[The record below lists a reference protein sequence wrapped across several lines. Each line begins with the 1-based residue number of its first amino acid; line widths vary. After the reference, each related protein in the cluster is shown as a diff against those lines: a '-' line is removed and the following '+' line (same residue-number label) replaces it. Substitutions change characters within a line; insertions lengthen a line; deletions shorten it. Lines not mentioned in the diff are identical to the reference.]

1 MDNNQ
6 TKQPTQPTQQAAPS
20 TPPAGRPA
28 SGGQPATNTV
38 QQTAPEGNN
47 NKMILWLVGGL
58 AVVILVFGGIYFYL
72 NSQKKTQP
80 QPTPTPS
87 PQVQE
92 NLEKELNAIEVN
104 DLDAEFSTVDQDLEN
119 L

>member
-6 TKQPTQPTQQAAPS
+6 TNQPTQQTAPP
-20 TPPAGRPA
+20 TPP
-28 SGGQPATNTV
+28 GGQPAGGQPAANIV
-38 QQTAPEGNN
+38 QPAATQPASGNN

-72 NSQKKTQP
+72 NSQKKP
-80 QPTPTPS
+80 QIKPTPTPT
-87 PQVQE
+87 PKVQE
-92 NLEKELNAIEVN
+92 NLESELNSVEVN
-104 DLDAEFSTVDQDLEN
+104 NLDTEFTTVDQDLEN

>member
-6 TKQPTQPTQQAAPS
+6 TNQPTQQTAPP
-20 TPPAGRPA
+20 TPPVGQPA
-28 SGGQPATNTV
+28 NGGQPATNIV
-38 QQTAPEGNN
+38 QPAATQPASGNN

-72 NSQKKTQP
+72 NSQKKP
-80 QPTPTPS
+80 QIKPTPTPS

-92 NLEKELNAIEVN
+92 NLESELNSVEVDN
-104 DLDAEFSTVDQDLEN
+104 LDAEFSTVDQDLEN

>member
-6 TKQPTQPTQQAAPS
+6 TNQPTQQTAPP
-20 TPPAGRPA
+20 T
-28 SGGQPATNTV
+28 PATNIV
-38 QQTAPEGNN
+38 QPASTQRGEPAATQPASGNN

-58 AVVILVFGGIYFYL
+58 AVIILVFGLIYFYL
-72 NSQKKTQP
+72 NSQKKP
-80 QPTPTPS
+80 QIKPTPTPS

-92 NLEKELNAIEVN
+92 NLESELNSVEVN
-104 DLDAEFSTVDQDLEN
+104 NLDTEFSTVDQDLEN